1 VVEIEGSGSGTAP
14 KFARRSGREK
24 SDDAYSNDAGDSQLI
39 SRYWSDC
46 AARADDRR
54 VTLYTAPLRGDTFN
68 CNAVNVSQKTLYVG
82 LAILDDNGDPLTCT
96 GASCPS
102 PPPLNPAPP
111 VSVLPGIAVTI
122 GSISLAP
129 ADVGDGYCKVTV
141 DAGDRDDLRAVLNI
155 NLTRTI
161 PGTSTPVFVVRS
173 VEGY

>member
-1 VVEIEGSGSGTAP
+1 MT
-14 KFARRSGREK
+14 RREPT
-24 SDDAYSNDAGDSQLI
+24 I
-39 SRYWSDC
+39 
-46 AARADDRR
+46 AALPS
-54 VTLYTAPLRGDTFN
+54 TPLRGDTFN

-111 VSVLPGIAVTI
+111 VSVLPGTAVTI
-122 GSISLAP
+122 GSIFLAP